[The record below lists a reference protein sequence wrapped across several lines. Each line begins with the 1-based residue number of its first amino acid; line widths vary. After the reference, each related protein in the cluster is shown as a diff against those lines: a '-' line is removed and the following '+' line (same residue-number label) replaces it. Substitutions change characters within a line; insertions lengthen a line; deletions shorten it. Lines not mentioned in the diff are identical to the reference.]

1 MLNKQSISQKLI
13 QMSNLDQEI
22 RERYEQTKDKG
33 DLKEMQKIDKIN
45 REEFKQIFK
54 TTGLIT
60 SEYGKDAQLV
70 AFLLVQHMPR
80 SEISFM
86 KRYLSLMKKNL
97 EDIEPLNFAML
108 CDRVETWQNKPQIYG
123 TQFVS
128 VENKDNTFKLKELK
142 DPELVDKRRKDIGL
156 EPLTDY
162 IKKLS
167 KERNVKLIF

>member
-1 MLNKQSISQKLI
+1 
-13 QMSNLDQEI
+13 MSNLDQEI
-22 RERYEQTKDKG
+22 RRRYEQTKNKEE
-33 DLKEMQKIDKIN
+33 LKEMQKIDKIN
-45 REEFKQIFK
+45 RKEFKKIFK

-60 SEYGKDAQLV
+60 SEYGKDAQLA

-80 SEISFM
+80 NEISFM

-97 EDIEPLNFAML
+97 KDIEPLHFAML

-123 TQFVS
+123 TQFVP
-128 VENKDNTFKLKELK
+128 VENKDNTFKLKELIE
-142 DPELVDKRRKDIGL
+142 PELVDKRRKEIGL

-167 KERNVKLIF
+167 KKRNVKLIS

>member
-1 MLNKQSISQKLI
+1 
-13 QMSNLDQEI
+13 
-22 RERYEQTKDKG
+22 
-33 DLKEMQKIDKIN
+33 MQKIDKTN
-45 REEFKQIFK
+45 REEFKKIFK

-60 SEYGKDAQLV
+60 SEYGKDAQFA
-70 AFLLVQHMPR
+70 AFLIVQHMPR

-86 KRYLSLMKKNL
+86 KRYRSLMKKNL

-108 CDRVETWQNKPQIYG
+108 CDRVEIWQNKPQIYG

-142 DPELVDKRRKDIGL
+142 DPELVDERRKEIGL

>member
-1 MLNKQSISQKLI
+1 MFNKQSISQKLI
-13 QMSNLDQEI
+13 QMSKLDQEI
-22 RERYEQTKDKG
+22 RGRYEQTKDKG

-45 REEFKQIFK
+45 REEFKKIFE

-60 SEYGKDAQLV
+60 SEYGKDAQLA

-97 EDIEPLNFAML
+97 KDIEPLNFAML

-167 KERNVKLIF
+167 KERNVKLIL

>member
-1 MLNKQSISQKLI
+1 
-13 QMSNLDQEI
+13 MSKLDQEI
-22 RERYEQTKDKG
+22 RERYEQTKDKK
-33 DLKEMQKIDKIN
+33 DLEEMQRIDKVN
-45 REEFKQIFK
+45 REEFKKIFK

-60 SEYGKDAQLV
+60 SEYGKDAQLS

-86 KRYLSLMKKNL
+86 KKYLSLMKNHL
-97 EDIEPLNFAML
+97 EDFEPINFAML

-128 VENKDNTFKLKELK
+128 VENSKDTFKLRELK
-142 DPELVDKRRKDIGL
+142 NPDLVDQRRKEIGL
-156 EPLTDY
+156 EPLQDY

-167 KERNVKLIF
+167 KKRNVKLII